1 MIQVDQFVAD
11 NHVEWTL
18 APVAA
23 PTNAAAPA
31 DLATVKQ
38 ELHPD
43 GGEVA
48 AISQELHIKKELH
61 LGGGTTKVIISA
73 LPNPLHTPRSQLGTV
88 LPSTY
93 RNSSRILAP

>member
-31 DLATVKQ
+31 DLATVKPQ
-38 ELHPD
+38 KQDIE
-43 GGEVA
+43 
-48 AISQELHIKKELH
+48 KEL
-61 LGGGTTKVIISA
+61 A
-73 LPNPLHTPRSQLGTV
+73 RV
-88 LPSTY
+88 LRYFSGV
-93 RNSSRILAP
+93 

>member
-31 DLATVKQ
+31 DLATVKPQ
-38 ELHPD
+38 KQDIE
-43 GGEVA
+43 
-48 AISQELHIKKELH
+48 KELARVLRYFYDRYAKNPDCDIFSKPLF
-61 LGGGTTKVIISA
+61 LGRAMQARKT
-73 LPNPLHTPRSQLGTV
+73 SQ
-88 LPSTY
+88 
-93 RNSSRILAP
+93 

>member
-31 DLATVKQ
+31 DLATVKPQ
-38 ELHPD
+38 KQDIE
-43 GGEVA
+43 
-48 AISQELHIKKELH
+48 KELARVLRYFYDRYAKNTDWPCF
-61 LGGGTTKVIISA
+61 LGRATQARKT
-73 LPNPLHTPRSQLGTV
+73 SQ
-88 LPSTY
+88 
-93 RNSSRILAP
+93 